1 MNTRIGREPDGTE
14 TIARLSLIW
23 LKKTHTG
30 GGVELKAGLAAH
42 INSSVISAPMTGLTL
57 PTFYMEQSRDHD
69 IVTLCH
75 IHQLF
80 DQLINCLVIAS
91 NGLTLTD
98 FYPETNM

>member
-1 MNTRIGREPDGTE
+1 MNTRIGREPDGTD
-14 TIARLSLIW
+14 TIARF
-23 LKKTHTG
+23 KKTHTG

-80 DQLINCLVIAS
+80 DQLIDCLVIAS